1 MYLTNGFASFT
12 IISKEGCLMRKLVGC
27 IITLLL
33 MTAALAACTSSS
45 PGRIESSV
53 QNSGPE
59 ESTQAAET
67 MEVPD
72 TTRTLDT
79 TEEIT
84 VPTGNSD
91 PAEAEQE
98 SAKTTGVA
106 KPTQTENSKSTEP
119 THPVTT
125 KPTEPPHTHSYTSSK
140 VASTCTNKGY
150 TLHKCSCGKSY
161 TDNETAALGH
171 SWGDWT
177 VVTQPTTQQEGK
189 QTRTCSRCG
198 ATESQ
203 SIPKVEAPAL
213 EWSDLDLNKAM
224 AVGNQY
230 AASRYGCV
238 PDTSLNINT
247 PNVGYNFPNSLSRG
261 EIISYVPSLAG
272 SYQEAIEFE
281 IKGNVDLFV
290 QDFIYSGY
298 TEDDVRGAKINCWCV
313 IQNNQLWFY
322 VFYK

>member
-1 MYLTNGFASFT
+1 MKK
-12 IISKEGCLMRKLVGC
+12 IISLILALV
-27 IITLLL
+27 L
-33 MTAALAACTSSS
+33 MTGMLAACAPSNMDGTEANLQTA
-45 PGRIESSV
+45 P
-53 QNSGPE
+53 PE
-59 ESTQAAET
+59 MSTQET
-67 MEVPD
+67 
-72 TTRTLDT
+72 
-79 TEEIT
+79 
-84 VPTGNSD
+84 
-91 PAEAEQE
+91 EA
-98 SAKTTGVA
+98 
-106 KPTQTENSKSTEP
+106 TEP
-119 THPVTT
+119 TDGTEETTEPVDTGDPTEQETTEGTEPTQAETTKPTEKPTEPTQPSTT
-125 KPTEPPHTHSYTSSK
+125 KPTEPAHTHSYTSTK
-140 VASTCTNKGY
+140 VAATCTSKGY
-150 TLHKCSCGKSY
+150 TLHKCSCGSSY
-161 TDNETAALGH
+161 TSDETAALGH
-171 SWGDWT
+171 SWGNWT

>member
-1 MYLTNGFASFT
+1 MKK
-12 IISKEGCLMRKLVGC
+12 IISLILALV
-27 IITLLL
+27 L
-33 MTAALAACTSSS
+33 MTGMLAACAPSS
-45 PGRIESSV
+45 PDGTEAAV
-53 QNSGPE
+53 QTSEPE
-59 ESTQAAET
+59 ASTQG
-67 MEVPD
+67 
-72 TTRTLDT
+72 
-79 TEEIT
+79 TE
-84 VPTGNSD
+84 
-91 PAEAEQE
+91 A
-98 SAKTTGVA
+98 
-106 KPTQTENSKSTEP
+106 TEP
-119 THPVTT
+119 TDGTEETTEPVDASDPTEPEQETTEGTEPTQAETT
-125 KPTEPPHTHSYTSSK
+125 KPTEPPQPPTTKPTQPSHTHSYTSTK
-140 VASTCTNKGY
+140 VAATCTKGGY
-150 TLHKCSCGKSY
+150 TLHKCNCGKSY
-161 TDNETAALGH
+161 TDSETAALGH

>member
-1 MYLTNGFASFT
+1 MKKL
-12 IISKEGCLMRKLVGC
+12 ISLILALV
-27 IITLLL
+27 L
-33 MTAALAACTSSS
+33 MTGMLAACAPSS
-45 PGRIESSV
+45 PDGTEAAV
-53 QNSGPE
+53 QTSEPE
-59 ESTQAAET
+59 ASTQGTEATEPT
-67 MEVPD
+67 DGTEE
-72 TTRTLDT
+72 T
-79 TEEIT
+79 TEPVDASE
-84 VPTGNSD
+84 PTD
-91 PAEAEQE
+91 PEQE
-98 SAKTTGVA
+98 TTEGTEA
-106 KPTQTENSKSTEP
+106 TEPETNKPTQP
-119 THPVTT
+119 T
-125 KPTEPPHTHSYTSSK
+125 KPTQPSHTHSYTSTK
-140 VASTCTNKGY
+140 VAATCTKGGY

-161 TDNETAALGH
+161 TDSETAALGH
-171 SWGDWT
+171 SWGNWT

>member
-1 MYLTNGFASFT
+1 
-12 IISKEGCLMRKLVGC
+12 MRKLVSN
-27 IITLLL
+27 IIALLFVAG
-33 MTAALAACTSSS
+33 MLAACAPSNMDGTEANLQTA
-45 PGRIESSV
+45 P
-53 QNSGPE
+53 PE
-59 ESTQAAET
+59 MSTQ
-67 MEVPD
+67 D
-72 TTRTLDT
+72 T
-79 TEEIT
+79 
-84 VPTGNSD
+84 
-91 PAEAEQE
+91 EA
-98 SAKTTGVA
+98 
-106 KPTQTENSKSTEP
+106 TEP
-119 THPVTT
+119 TDGTEETTEPVDTGDPTEQETTEGTEPTQAETTKPTEKPTEPTQPSTT
-125 KPTEPPHTHSYTSSK
+125 KPTEPAHTHSYTSTK
-140 VASTCTNKGY
+140 VAATCTSKGY
-150 TLHKCSCGKSY
+150 TLHKCSCGSSY
-161 TDNETAALGH
+161 TSDETAALGH
-171 SWGDWT
+171 SWGNWT

-203 SIPKVEAPAL
+203 SIPKAEAPAL

>member
-1 MYLTNGFASFT
+1 MKK
-12 IISKEGCLMRKLVGC
+12 IISLILA
-27 IITLLL
+27 LLL
-33 MTAALAACTSSS
+33 VAAMLAACAPSNTDGTEANLQTA
-45 PGRIESSV
+45 P
-53 QNSGPE
+53 PE
-59 ESTQAAET
+59 ESTQGTEATEPT
-67 MEVPD
+67 DGTEE
-72 TTRTLDT
+72 T
-79 TEEIT
+79 TEPVDASE
-84 VPTGNSD
+84 PTD
-91 PAEAEQE
+91 PEQE
-98 SAKTTGVA
+98 TTEGTEA
-106 KPTQTENSKSTEP
+106 TEPETNKPTQP
-119 THPVTT
+119 T
-125 KPTEPPHTHSYTSSK
+125 KPTQPSHTHSYTSTK
-140 VASTCTNKGY
+140 VAATCTKGGY

-161 TDNETAALGH
+161 TDSETAALGH

-313 IQNNQLWFY
+313 VQNNQLWFY

>member
-1 MYLTNGFASFT
+1 MKKL
-12 IISKEGCLMRKLVGC
+12 ISLILA
-27 IITLLL
+27 LLL
-33 MTAALAACTSSS
+33 AAAMLAACAPSNMDGTAANLQTA
-45 PGRIESSV
+45 P
-53 QNSGPE
+53 PE
-59 ESTQAAET
+59 MSTQ
-67 MEVPD
+67 D
-72 TTRTLDT
+72 T
-79 TEEIT
+79 
-84 VPTGNSD
+84 
-91 PAEAEQE
+91 EA
-98 SAKTTGVA
+98 
-106 KPTQTENSKSTEP
+106 TEP
-119 THPVTT
+119 TDGTEETTEPVDTGDPTEQETTEGTEPTQAETT
-125 KPTEPPHTHSYTSSK
+125 KPTEKPTEPPQPPTTKPTQPSHTHSYTSTK
-140 VASTCTNKGY
+140 VAATCTNKGY
-150 TLHKCSCGKSY
+150 TLHKCSCGSSY
-161 TDNETAALGH
+161 TSDETAALGH
-171 SWGDWT
+171 SWGNWT

-298 TEDDVRGAKINCWCV
+298 TEDDVRGARINCWCV

>member
-1 MYLTNGFASFT
+1 
-12 IISKEGCLMRKLVGC
+12 MRKLVSN
-27 IITLLL
+27 IIALLFVAG
-33 MTAALAACTSSS
+33 MLAACAPSNMDGTEANLQTA
-45 PGRIESSV
+45 P
-53 QNSGPE
+53 PE
-59 ESTQAAET
+59 MSTQ
-67 MEVPD
+67 D
-72 TTRTLDT
+72 T
-79 TEEIT
+79 
-84 VPTGNSD
+84 
-91 PAEAEQE
+91 EA
-98 SAKTTGVA
+98 
-106 KPTQTENSKSTEP
+106 TEP
-119 THPVTT
+119 TDGTEETTEPVDTGDPTEQETTEGTEPTQAETTKPTEKPTEPTQPSTT
-125 KPTEPPHTHSYTSSK
+125 KPTEPPHTHSYTSTK
-140 VASTCTNKGY
+140 VAATCTSKGY
-150 TLHKCSCGKSY
+150 TLHKCSCGSSY
-161 TDNETAALGH
+161 TSDETAALGH
-171 SWGDWT
+171 SWGNWT

-203 SIPKVEAPAL
+203 SIPKAEAPAL

>member
-1 MYLTNGFASFT
+1 MKKL
-12 IISKEGCLMRKLVGC
+12 ISLILA
-27 IITLLL
+27 LLL
-33 MTAALAACTSSS
+33 VAAMLAACAPSS
-45 PGRIESSV
+45 PDGTEANL
-53 QNSGPE
+53 QTAPPE
-59 ESTQAAET
+59 ESTQ
-67 MEVPD
+67 D
-72 TTRTLDT
+72 TKATEPTDGTEET
-79 TEEIT
+79 TEPVDT
-84 VPTGNSD
+84 GDPT
-91 PAEAEQE
+91 EQE
-98 SAKTTGVA
+98 QENTEGTEVTEPETN
-106 KPTQTENSKSTEP
+106 KPTQPP
-119 THPVTT
+119 T
-125 KPTEPPHTHSYTSSK
+125 TEPPHTHSYTSTK
-140 VASTCTNKGY
+140 VAATCTSKGY
-150 TLHKCSCGKSY
+150 TLHKCSCGSSY
-161 TDNETAALGH
+161 TSDETAALGH
-171 SWGDWT
+171 SWGNWT

-213 EWSDLDLNKAM
+213 EWSDLDLNRAM

>member
-1 MYLTNGFASFT
+1 
-12 IISKEGCLMRKLVGC
+12 MRKLVSS
-27 IITLLL
+27 IIALLFVAG
-33 MTAALAACTSSS
+33 MLAACAPSNTDGTETNLQTA
-45 PGRIESSV
+45 P
-53 QNSGPE
+53 PE
-59 ESTQAAET
+59 ASTQ
-67 MEVPD
+67 D
-72 TTRTLDT
+72 TTATEPTDG

-84 VPTGNSD
+84 EPVDASD
-91 PAEAEQE
+91 PTEPEQE
-98 SAKTTGVA
+98 TTEGTEA
-106 KPTQTENSKSTEP
+106 TEPETNKPTQP
-119 THPVTT
+119 T
-125 KPTEPPHTHSYTSSK
+125 KPTQPSHTHSYTSTK
-140 VASTCTNKGY
+140 VAATCTKGGY

-189 QTRTCSRCG
+189 QIRTCSRCG